1 LGTGEYWSNL
11 YCLQKVTIVGFVT
24 LPSTLFQQ
32 FCQFFSFPLFRQIHG
47 TIANTIHTN
56 QDFADVAVGLDDT
69 LINATTAT
77 TTPVPGATLVLTP
90 VVYTAIIGIRFSTG
104 ADTAVAEAAVAHTA
118 IIHARLCLER
128 FAADGICNHLCYPL
142 AKYFCVKAT

>member
-77 TTPVPGATLVLTP
+77 TTPVRGCAWSALLLMESAITCVILLRNTFVSKRRSALARI
-90 VVYTAIIGIRFSTG
+90 VAGSKAMSSARRTASHSAST
-104 ADTAVAEAAVAHTA
+104 V
-118 IIHARLCLER
+118 CS
-128 FAADGICNHLCYPL
+128 
-142 AKYFCVKAT
+142 